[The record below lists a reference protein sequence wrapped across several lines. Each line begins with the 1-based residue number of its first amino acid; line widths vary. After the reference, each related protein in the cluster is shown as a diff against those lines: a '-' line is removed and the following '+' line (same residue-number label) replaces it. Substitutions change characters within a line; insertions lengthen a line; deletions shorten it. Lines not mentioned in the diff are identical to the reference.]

1 MCPHDDTQQPNDSA
15 PAEEA
20 PAPAAEAPAQPTI
33 DPTAA
38 LFDTPQLDV
47 SLRESEHES

>member
-1 MCPHDDTQQPNDSA
+1 MCPDDDTQQPNDSA
-15 PAEEA
+15 SAEAA
-20 PAPAAEAPAQPTI
+20 PAPAAEVPAQPTV

-38 LFDTPQLDV
+38 LFNTPQLDV